1 MTFSPVEAE
10 VLLHV
15 TEDFCTLQEV
25 RERLERG
32 GVADPSETDRAIAWL
47 EQRGLIARWRDGQV
61 PVYLPT
67 PLGELELAK
76 HRSRSRYVELI
87 GGEL

>member
-1 MTFSPVEAE
+1 MFSPIEAE
-10 VLLHV
+10 VLLHI

-25 RERLERG
+25 RDRLQRG

-47 EQRGLIARWRDGQV
+47 AKQGLIAPWRDGNV

-67 PLGELELAK
+67 VLGELELAK
-76 HRSRSRYVELI
+76 HRQRSGYLELI
-87 GGEL
+87 GGAW